1 MTALLDRSA
10 AASARVTRPGRVLA
24 VLLLGQFMAILD
36 VSIVNVAAPTLRT
49 DLHAS
54 GAGLQMTIA
63 GYTISYAVLLITG
76 ARLGDRIGHGRAFR
90 AGLAAFTL
98 ASLLCGLA
106 PTTGVLIGFRLA
118 QGVGAALM
126 MPQVMSLI
134 QRTFDGAARARALS
148 LYSAVIA
155 CGAVVGQVLGGVI
168 VSADLFGSGWRPV
181 FLVNVP
187 IGVLLLV
194 IAGRHLPA
202 DRGERTRG
210 LDPGGVVTLS
220 AAVLLFV
227 VPLVLGHEENWPLWG
242 WLSLAGS
249 AGALAAFV
257 VVERRLVARGGSPL
271 VSGRVLRAPG
281 LLVGAASLFLA
292 MLNYGGY
299 LFVFALH
306 LQSGLGESP
315 ARAGLAF
322 APAAAGF
329 AITGLTWRRL
339 PARLHGPIIPA
350 GLLVAALAYLL
361 LAPILHDGGRGGVVM
376 ETDLFVLGL
385 ALGIA
390 FSPMITVALAHV
402 PLADAADASGVLVTV
417 FQLGQVVGVASLG
430 TVYLSLVHGPG
441 GRASA
446 HALTPTLSLLAGS
459 ALVAAAFAFV
469 LVRPRRPATGPRP
482 AAAGPALGPNRPGGA
497 PSAPRR

>member
-1 MTALLDRSA
+1 MSAVLDRPA
-10 AASARVTRPGRVLA
+10 APARVTRPGGILA

-36 VSIVNVAAPTLRT
+36 VSIVNVAAPTLRV

-54 GAGLQMTIA
+54 GAGLQLAIA

-90 AGLAAFTL
+90 AGLSLFTV

-106 PTTGVLIGFRLA
+106 PNTGTLITFRFV

-168 VSADLFGSGWRPV
+168 VSADLFGTGWRPV

-187 IGVLLLV
+187 IGAALLV
-194 IAGRHLPA
+194 WARRNLPA
-202 DRGERTRG
+202 DRGERSRS

-227 VPLVLGHEENWPLWG
+227 LPLVLGHEEGWPAWC
-242 WLSLAGS
+242 WI
-249 AGALAAFV
+249 ALAASALAFGAFV
-257 VVERRLVARGGSPL
+257 LVERGIAARGGSPL

-281 LLVGAASLFLA
+281 MLVGAASLFIALV
-292 MLNYGGY
+292 NYGGY
-299 LFVFALH
+299 LFAFALH
-306 LQSGLGESP
+306 LQSGLGES
-315 ARAGLAF
+315 AEHAGLAF
-322 APAAAGF
+322 APAAIGF

-339 PARLHGPIIPA
+339 PERVHGPMIPI
-350 GLLVAALAYLL
+350 GLAVAAFAYLL
-361 LAPILHDGGRGGVVM
+361 LAPILRSGGSGGAAM
-376 ETDLFVLGL
+376 ELDLLLVGL

-390 FSPMITVALAHV
+390 FSPMITVALTHV

-417 FQLGQVVGVASLG
+417 FQLGQVVGVATLG
-430 TVYLSLVHGPG
+430 TTYLSLVHGTG
-441 GRASA
+441 AHASA
-446 HALTPTLSLLAGS
+446 HAIAVTMVVLAAS
-459 ALVAAAFAFV
+459 ALAAAAFAV
-469 LVRPRRPATGPRP
+469 ALVRPRRRAEMVAVPAT
-482 AAAGPALGPNRPGGA
+482 
-497 PSAPRR
+497 